1 MREKELRFVVTF
13 HTTAEAMATE
23 KLCRE
28 KDILLMVD
36 EVQTGNG
43 RTGSH
48 RRKAYFSTPQSER

>member
-28 KDILLMVD
+28 KAI
-36 EVQTGNG
+36 
-43 RTGSH
+43 RTLH
-48 RRKAYFSTPQSER
+48 FECHWRYRDQIPALRSER